1 MAEPREFYDEN
12 EDQPQVIVQ
21 KKGGFLG
28 KFIALLLGLI
38 LGIASAFGGVAAIA
52 YFVPI
57 KDGINTVGNLTNTD
71 INYKDFITE
80 EYGDKSIVEAI
91 TSLSKLAQ
99 KGDGLTFNDLNSVS
113 PQVEKAIEN
122 LVESAGKNSI
132 KLDKTELMS
141 TPLKDFPD
149 LLIEEI
155 EDIEL
160 GEILMKVDKGIYSSE
175 AGPILK
181 ELFFGQENV
190 NYKDNG
196 DGTLSMLPLTYT
208 FENNTFACVDGTEYT
223 FTTTDLWTAKS
234 GEYIKPYTGEGSYLY
249 AVYEKDDTLL
259 YALGAN
265 TAARSS
271 SAVYTAYA
279 FDNNTQAWETA
290 LQASLKL
297 GAFMDKDAN
306 PIEVIGNV
314 RLGTLLGITT
324 EEEAKDDKNA
334 LLVTLAYGTFGVDYE
349 FVDGKIMPVN
359 GKEFITLTSLITD
372 SEEVLDT
379 IELGAL
385 LNIKTKADA
394 EKSENKMLVAL
405 AYGTYGRDFVYSGTA
420 DDSAIV
426 PPDGKERAFTT
437 IGDLIGEPE
446 AVLDTIELGALLGV
460 NTKEAVE
467 NPDNSMLVALAYG
480 TQDVDFEIING
491 YVSPIGDKEF
501 LTLGSLISNPDD
513 ALNTVQLGALLGIK
527 TKGDVDKNSTMA
539 ALAYGKYGVDYE
551 YEPVADFNK
560 DGKID
565 KDDEPFRKIK
575 AIETG
580 TPFLTLGKLITESGD
595 VLENIELGALVG
607 ITNESHINDSNKM
620 LVALAYGT
628 QDIDYYFDTDGT
640 IKHKDGGK
648 EFVTIGK
655 LMNEPNTVL
664 ETVQL
669 GALVGITNK
678 ADITADNEMLVVLAY
693 GTEGVDYYFDTDG
706 TIKYKDGG
714 KEFTTLGGLM
724 NEPNK
729 VLESVELGALVGITT
744 KGDITKDNEML
755 VVLAYGTENVDY
767 TFEPV
772 ADFNGDGNID
782 DKDEP
787 FRKIIPVSERN
798 FTTLDDLMNKPNE
811 VLEEVQ
817 LGALLGI
824 TNKTDITADNEML
837 VVLAYGTE
845 GVDYYFDTDGTIKH
859 KDGGKEFTTL
869 GGLMNKPNEILE
881 TVQLGALVGITN
893 KADITADNEMLVV
906 LAYGTE
912 GVDYYFDTDGSI
924 KHKDGGKEFTTLGGL
939 MNKPNE
945 ILETVQLGALLGI
958 TNKADITDENEMLVV
973 LAYGT
978 EGVDYY
984 FDTDGTIKHKDG
996 GKEFTTLGGLMNKP
1010 NEVLES
1016 VELGALV
1023 GITTKG
1029 DITEDNEMLVVLAYG
1044 AENVDY
1050 TFEPVADFNN
1060 DGNID
1065 DKDEPFRKIIPVG
1078 ERNFTTLDDL
1088 MNKPNEV
1095 LEDVQLGALL
1105 GITNKADIT
1114 ADNEMLVV
1122 LAYGTEGVDYYFDT
1136 DGTIK
1141 PQAGGKEFTT
1151 LGGLMNKPN
1160 EILES
1165 VELGALVGITN
1176 KDDITADNEM
1186 LVVLAYG
1193 TEGVDYKFD
1202 ADGKIVPFVD
1212 GAERNFTTLGQLM
1225 NKPNEVL
1232 ESVELGALVGITT
1245 KDDITADNEM
1255 LVVLAYGTE
1264 NVDYTF
1270 DADGKIIPVN
1280 GEERNFTTLKQ
1291 LMETPNDVLEDVE
1304 LGALLGIT
1312 TKEDVTGNEML
1323 VAIAYGT
1330 EGEDYTFDADGKI
1343 IPVGERNFTTVGQL
1357 MTNSDDVL
1365 NSLQLGT
1372 LLGIN
1377 TEEAAKKDS
1386 NAMYVALAYGKYGT
1400 DYDFVDGYVHQI
1412 ETGRKFTTLGDL
1424 MKDPQNTFNEIE
1436 LGVLLGVNK
1445 RKEAE
1450 NSKFAMYVALA
1461 YGTYGIDYEFDGDGD
1476 DAQVIPIGDKKFVT
1490 VGDLIK
1496 NPENTINDIEL
1507 GVLLGVN
1514 KKDVA
1519 TKDGNEMFTALC
1531 YGTEG
1536 VDYYFNDDGYIVS
1549 YYDETT
1555 NPNVKKPTTIKD
1567 LIEKPQDALND
1578 IQLGSLLQITTKG
1591 DTANNDMIVALAYGE
1606 YGKDYTFAAA
1616 VDADNDKTISS
1627 EEDAARK
1634 IIPAGLPESKPFTTL
1649 GDLISN
1655 PNDTLQSI
1663 QLGSILGLKTRAQI
1677 ENADPVIV
1685 SLAFGSENVDYEF
1698 TAGDDGVLNTDDDL
1712 ISELREGAF
1721 TTLAQLMDEQK
1732 ASELFTQIELSA
1744 VFMADVLDP
1753 ESDHLSSALAFGHD
1767 GEHYYLKRNADG
1779 TLYTE
1784 EIELEDGSKAT
1795 RYAFAE
1801 DGTYT
1806 LENGTVITVKNGWI
1820 VKDAATGETYAP
1832 RTVADLRGGDISEI
1846 IDGLLVSDV
1855 FNTDQANAPQLLK
1868 KIGDWKISDLANE
1881 EKFKTLQIKDLLEIT
1896 DTEGILYEMGEWSIG
1911 EINTDKIN
1919 TLTLKSVLNVQDG
1932 DTGLLATLANKTK
1945 LVDGVEQPWTVADLT
1960 EENIKTLQVK
1970 DLLTISDT
1978 DNGILSEIG
1987 EWTIS
1992 DLETSSK
1999 FDEIT
2004 LKSVLDPDDTATGVV
2019 KILANK
2025 KDSNGKLWTLGHLKD
2040 SNYINTLTVG
2050 ELIEI
2055 NDNATG
2061 LLAEIKGWTLND
2073 LKAGNFDSITLKSVL
2088 DPDGTAEGVVATLA
2102 NKKDSEGN
2110 PWTLGHL
2117 KDSNYINTL
2126 TVGELIEIDDSAK
2139 GLLAEIKGWTL
2150 NDLKAGDF
2158 DSITLK
2164 SVLDPDGTASG
2175 VVATLANKKDS
2186 EGNPWT
2192 LGHLKNS
2199 DNINTLTVGELIEI
2213 NDNAT
2218 GLLAEI
2224 KGWTLNDLKAGNFD
2238 SITLKSVLDPDG
2250 TASGV
2255 VKVLAN
2261 KTHANGEHWTLGDL
2275 KTDDSLINSLTVG
2288 ELLSITATEGI
2299 LSKIKDWTLND
2310 LKDESTFDELQLK
2323 DVIDVGTSGMLSEMG
2338 EWKIGEIDEAK
2349 IKTLTLKNVLNV
2361 QDGETGLLATL
2372 ANKTKTVDGVE
2383 QPWTIADLTQ
2393 DNIKTLK
2400 IKELINITDTKG
2412 ILYEMGEWTLDE
2424 LNQDKI
2430 KTLKL
2435 KDIIDVGTSG
2445 MLYEMGNWTLNEINE
2460 DKIKTLTLKNVL
2472 NVQDGETGLLATLAN
2487 KTKMVEGVEQ
2497 PWTIADLTNENIKSL
2512 TLGEVVPDATAGDP
2526 STNLLAALKDTKIS
2540 ELDANYVK
2548 DHLKVGQVLGVKST
2562 DTGMLAKF
2570 ADIKISEFTEEK
2582 LKSELKLK
2590 DVVTV
2595 DHPVMKA
2602 LSEYTLKELSE
2613 NNTTILNNITIG
2625 TAIGLTKN
2633 DAGVWVDEAG
2643 TPVDAILA
2651 AMAAISLGEL
2661 DNDGTIKNTING
2673 LKIGDVISVDPYEKN
2688 SSGEY
2693 ILDSEGKKVVKK
2705 GVLEYLVSKEYTIAQ
2720 LSDQNTI
2727 NNIPLAQIIDIDSD
2741 NAVLSALKKNN
2752 ATLSNLPEII
2762 ENLSLIEILGEDNMK
2777 DNFFLQ
2783 HVMGDDVTISNIGTK
2798 IDTIT
2803 IVDLFKNSIEYKPVY
2818 ERDSNGDIIYDTVIV
2833 NGTETKV
2840 ARVVYETDSN
2850 GDYILDSNGKKI
2862 VKYEYEMVTDSQGN
2876 SREVRVL
2883 TGTWKYLLTYPK
2895 SGTTYDYK
2903 AYYEYTAKDMEALM
2917 ANMTQNIEDANLRDL
2932 YADGI
2937 APHLNEDTL
2946 NSKILYK
2953 IIVRSYEIA
2962 EIDIS
2967 SLGITIVD
2975 EDEDGLL
2982 DNYTIG
2988 DLSVPQLSIYL
2999 DLMIDALYK
3008 ASRVSA

>member
-223 FTTTDLWTAKS
+223 FTTTDLWTTKS

-324 EEEAKDDKNA
+324 EEEAKDDKNS

-595 VLENIELGALVG
+595 VLENIELGAL
-607 ITNESHINDSNKM
+607 
-620 LVALAYGT
+620 
-628 QDIDYYFDTDGT
+628 
-640 IKHKDGGK
+640 
-648 EFVTIGK
+648 
-655 LMNEPNTVL
+655 
-664 ETVQL
+664 
-669 GALVGITNK
+669 
-678 ADITADNEMLVVLAY
+678 
-693 GTEGVDYYFDTDG
+693 
-706 TIKYKDGG
+706 
-714 KEFTTLGGLM
+714 
-724 NEPNK
+724 
-729 VLESVELGALVGITT
+729 
-744 KGDITKDNEML
+744 
-755 VVLAYGTENVDY
+755 
-767 TFEPV
+767 
-772 ADFNGDGNID
+772 
-782 DKDEP
+782 
-787 FRKIIPVSERN
+787 
-798 FTTLDDLMNKPNE
+798 
-811 VLEEVQ
+811 
-817 LGALLGI
+817 
-824 TNKTDITADNEML
+824 
-837 VVLAYGTE
+837 
-845 GVDYYFDTDGTIKH
+845 
-859 KDGGKEFTTL
+859 
-869 GGLMNKPNEILE
+869 
-881 TVQLGALVGITN
+881 
-893 KADITADNEMLVV
+893 
-906 LAYGTE
+906 
-912 GVDYYFDTDGSI
+912 
-924 KHKDGGKEFTTLGGL
+924 
-939 MNKPNE
+939 
-945 ILETVQLGALLGI
+945 
-958 TNKADITDENEMLVV
+958 
-973 LAYGT
+973 
-978 EGVDYY
+978 
-984 FDTDGTIKHKDG
+984 
-996 GKEFTTLGGLMNKP
+996 
-1010 NEVLES
+1010 
-1016 VELGALV
+1016 
-1023 GITTKG
+1023 
-1029 DITEDNEMLVVLAYG
+1029 
-1044 AENVDY
+1044 
-1050 TFEPVADFNN
+1050 
-1060 DGNID
+1060 
-1065 DKDEPFRKIIPVG
+1065 
-1078 ERNFTTLDDL
+1078 
-1088 MNKPNEV
+1088 
-1095 LEDVQLGALL
+1095 
-1105 GITNKADIT
+1105 
-1114 ADNEMLVV
+1114 
-1122 LAYGTEGVDYYFDT
+1122 
-1136 DGTIK
+1136 
-1141 PQAGGKEFTT
+1141 
-1151 LGGLMNKPN
+1151 
-1160 EILES
+1160 
-1165 VELGALVGITN
+1165 
-1176 KDDITADNEM
+1176 
-1186 LVVLAYG
+1186 
-1193 TEGVDYKFD
+1193 
-1202 ADGKIVPFVD
+1202 
-1212 GAERNFTTLGQLM
+1212 
-1225 NKPNEVL
+1225 
-1232 ESVELGALVGITT
+1232 
-1245 KDDITADNEM
+1245 
-1255 LVVLAYGTE
+1255 
-1264 NVDYTF
+1264 
-1270 DADGKIIPVN
+1270 
-1280 GEERNFTTLKQ
+1280 
-1291 LMETPNDVLEDVE
+1291 
-1304 LGALLGIT
+1304 LGIT

-1330 EGEDYTFDADGKI
+1330 EGEDYTFDANGKI

-1496 NPENTINDIEL
+1496 NPENTINDMEL

-1531 YGTEG
+1531 YGT
-1536 VDYYFNDDGYIVS
+1536 VDLDYYFNDDGYIVS

-1616 VDADNDKTISS
+1616 VDADNDGTISN
-1627 EEDAARK
+1627 EEEAARK

-1663 QLGSILGLKTRAQI
+1663 QLGSILGIKTRAQV

-1685 SLAFGSENVDYEF
+1685 SLAFGSENVDYIF

-1744 VFMADVLDP
+1744 VFMANVLDP
-1753 ESDHLSSALAFGHD
+1753 ETDHLSSALAFGHD

-1784 EIELEDGSKAT
+1784 EIELEDGSKAQ

-1832 RTVADLRGGDISEI
+1832 RTVADLRGGDISTI

-1881 EKFKTLQIKDLLEIT
+1881 EKFKTLQ
-1896 DTEGILYEMGEWSIG
+1896 
-1911 EINTDKIN
+1911 
-1919 TLTLKSVLNVQDG
+1919 
-1932 DTGLLATLANKTK
+1932 
-1945 LVDGVEQPWTVADLT
+1945 
-1960 EENIKTLQVK
+1960 VK

-1999 FDEIT
+1999 FD
-2004 LKSVLDPDDTATGVV
+2004 
-2019 KILANK
+2019 
-2025 KDSNGKLWTLGHLKD
+2025 
-2040 SNYINTLTVG
+2040 
-2050 ELIEI
+2050 
-2055 NDNATG
+2055 
-2061 LLAEIKGWTLND
+2061 
-2073 LKAGNFDSITLKSVL
+2073 SITLKSVL
-2088 DPDGTAEGVVATLA
+2088 DPDGTAEGVV
-2102 NKKDSEGN
+2102 
-2110 PWTLGHL
+2110 
-2117 KDSNYINTL
+2117 
-2126 TVGELIEIDDSAK
+2126 
-2139 GLLAEIKGWTL
+2139 
-2150 NDLKAGDF
+2150 
-2158 DSITLK
+2158 
-2164 SVLDPDGTASG
+2164 
-2175 VVATLANKKDS
+2175 
-2186 EGNPWT
+2186 
-2192 LGHLKNS
+2192 
-2199 DNINTLTVGELIEI
+2199 
-2213 NDNAT
+2213 
-2218 GLLAEI
+2218 
-2224 KGWTLNDLKAGNFD
+2224 
-2238 SITLKSVLDPDG
+2238 
-2250 TASGV
+2250 
-2255 VKVLAN
+2255 KVLAN
-2261 KTHANGEHWTLGDL
+2261 KFDYKKDDNGEFVLDENNEKIKIYWTLGDL

-2288 ELLSITATEGI
+2288 ELLGITATEGI

-2472 NVQDGETGLLATLAN
+2472 NVQDGETGLLYTLAN
-2487 KTKMVEGVEQ
+2487 KQKTVTENGVTYYLYKNAEGNEVKVQ
-2497 PWTIADLTNENIKSL
+2497 AGDDTTDLTPITWTIADLTNENIKSL

-2548 DHLKVGQVLGVKST
+2548 DNLKVGQALGVTST

-2570 ADIKISEFTEEK
+2570 ADYKISEFTEEK

-2643 TPVDAILA
+2643 TPADAILA

-2741 NAVLSALKKNN
+2741 DAVLSALKKNN

-2762 ENLSLIEILGEDNMK
+2762 KNLSLIEILGEENMK

-2803 IVDLFKNSIEYKPVY
+2803 IVDLFKNSIEYKKDASNNVIY
-2818 ERDSNGDIIYDTVIV
+2818 ETVTDKNG
-2833 NGTETKV
+2833 N
-2840 ARVVYETDSN
+2840 VVYQED
-2850 GDYILDSNGKKI
+2850 G
-2862 VKYEYEMVTDSQGN
+2862 VTPLQKP
-2876 SREVRVL
+2876 VL
-2883 TGTWKYLLTYPK
+2883 TGTWKYLLTWNVNEDAADPAK
-2895 SGTTYDYK
+2895 EPNATFK
-2903 AYYEYTAKDMEALM
+2903 QYYEYTAKDMEALM
-2917 ANMTQNIEDANLRDL
+2917 ANMTQNIEDATLRNLYED
-2932 YADGI
+2932 DI
-2937 APHLNEDTL
+2937 APHLAPATLDAEVMCSIEIRVSNGMFNFNESIPLTVDG
-2946 NSKILYK
+2946 
-2953 IIVRSYEIA
+2953 
-2962 EIDIS
+2962 
-2967 SLGITIVD
+2967 LGIPKHDYNGDGTYTYDENSDGIVD
-2975 EDEDGLL
+2975 ITDANGQLKNL
-2982 DNYTIG
+2982 TLG
-2988 DLSVPQLSIYL
+2988 DLSVPQLSAYL
-2999 DLMIDALYK
+2999 YIMINALE
-3008 ASRVSA
+3008 SLSNLG

>member
-324 EEEAKDDKNA
+324 EEEAKDDKNS

-405 AYGTYGRDFVYSGTA
+405 AYGTYGRDFVYSGNT
-420 DDSAIV
+420 DDSAII

-628 QDIDYYFDTDGT
+628 QDVDYYFDTDGT

-767 TFEPV
+767 MFEPV
-772 ADFNGDGNID
+772 ADFNNDGNID

-824 TNKTDITADNEML
+824 TNEADITADNEML

-881 TVQLGALVGITN
+881 TVQLGAL
-893 KADITADNEMLVV
+893 
-906 LAYGTE
+906 
-912 GVDYYFDTDGSI
+912 
-924 KHKDGGKEFTTLGGL
+924 
-939 MNKPNE
+939 
-945 ILETVQLGALLGI
+945 LGI
-958 TNKADITDENEMLVV
+958 TNKTDITDENEMLVV

-1044 AENVDY
+1044 TENVDY
-1050 TFEPVADFNN
+1050 TFDAAVDSNGN
-1060 DGNID
+1060 GNID
-1065 DKDEPFRKIIPVG
+1065 EEEENARKIIPVNG
-1078 ERNFTTLDDL
+1078 AERNFTTLDDL

-1114 ADNEMLVV
+1114 NENEMLVV

-1165 VELGALVGITN
+1165 VELGALVGITT

-1202 ADGKIVPFVD
+1202 ADGKIIPFVD

-1232 ESVELGALVGITT
+1232 ESVELGALVGITN
-1245 KDDITADNEM
+1245 KDDITVDNEM

-1496 NPENTINDIEL
+1496 NPENTINDMEL

-1536 VDYYFNDDGYIVS
+1536 VDYYFNDEGYIVS

-1606 YGKDYTFAAA
+1606 YGKDYTFAAP
-1616 VDADNDKTISS
+1616 VDADNDGTISS

-1634 IIPAGLPESKPFTTL
+1634 IIPTDNPNRKPFTTL
-1649 GDLISN
+1649 GDLIGN
-1655 PNDTLQSI
+1655 PNKTLQSI
-1663 QLGSILGLKTRAQI
+1663 QLGSILGLKTRAQV
-1677 ENADPVIV
+1677 EDADPVIV

-1744 VFMADVLDP
+1744 VFMANVLDP
-1753 ESDHLSSALAFGHD
+1753 ETDHLSSALAFGHD

-1784 EIELEDGSKAT
+1784 EIKLEDGSKAQ

-1806 LENGTVITVKNGWI
+1806 LENGTEITVKNGWI

-1832 RTVADLRGGDISEI
+1832 RTVADLRGGDISTI

-1960 EENIKTLQVK
+1960 EDNIKTLQVK

-2025 KDSNGKLWTLGHLKD
+2025 KDANGKLWTLGHLKD

-2055 NDNATG
+2055 DDNAT
-2061 LLAEIKGWTLND
+2061 
-2073 LKAGNFDSITLKSVL
+2073 
-2088 DPDGTAEGVVATLA
+2088 
-2102 NKKDSEGN
+2102 
-2110 PWTLGHL
+2110 
-2117 KDSNYINTL
+2117 
-2126 TVGELIEIDDSAK
+2126 

-2192 LGHLKNS
+2192 LGHLKDSNY
-2199 DNINTLTVGELIEI
+2199 INTLTVGELIEI

-2238 SITLKSVLDPDG
+2238 SITLKGVLDPDG
-2250 TASGV
+2250 TATEGV

-2261 KTHANGEHWTLGDL
+2261 KTHANGEPWTLGDL

-2288 ELLSITATEGI
+2288 ELLGITATEGI
-2299 LSKIKDWTLND
+2299 LSKIKDWTLED
-2310 LKDESTFDELQLK
+2310 LKKESTFDELQLK

-2361 QDGETGLLATL
+2361 QNGETGLLATL

-2548 DHLKVGQVLGVKST
+2548 DNLKVGQVLGVTST

-2643 TPVDAILA
+2643 TPADAILA

-2741 NAVLSALKKNN
+2741 NAVLSALQDKKTTL
-2752 ATLSNLPEII
+2752 ATLPKDI
-2762 ENLSLIEILGEDNMK
+2762 ESLSLVEILGRDNMEN
-2777 DNFFLQ
+2777 NFFLQ
-2783 HVMGDDVTISNIGTK
+2783 HVMDATISDIGTK

-2803 IVDLFKNSIEYKPVY
+2803 IVDLFKNSIEYKKDASNNVIY
-2818 ERDSNGDIIYDTVIV
+2818 ETVTDKNG
-2833 NGTETKV
+2833 N
-2840 ARVVYETDSN
+2840 VVYQED
-2850 GDYILDSNGKKI
+2850 G
-2862 VKYEYEMVTDSQGN
+2862 VTPLQKP
-2876 SREVRVL
+2876 VL

-2917 ANMTQNIEDANLRDL
+2917 ANMTQNIEDATLRNL
-2932 YADGI
+2932 YEDGI
-2937 APHLNEDTL
+2937 APHLAPATL
-2946 NSKILYK
+2946 DAEVMCSI
-2953 IIVRSYEIA
+2953 EIRVSNGMFNFNKS
-2962 EIDIS
+2962 IPLTVDG
-2967 SLGITIVD
+2967 LGIPKHDYNGDGTYTYDENSDGIVD
-2975 EDEDGLL
+2975 ITDANGQLKNL
-2982 DNYTIG
+2982 TLG
-2988 DLSVPQLSIYL
+2988 DLSVPQLSAYL
-2999 DLMIDALYK
+2999 HIMINALE
-3008 ASRVSA
+3008 SLSNLG